1 MCVDM
6 HLTALPTAN
15 APFRIADRWITRA
28 AVQGDRRFAGSASP
42 SLRWSLGYTFS
53 TWITPPEGATM
64 ANKDKGGS
72 KSSKTAASKSLKE
85 KRQAKKAKANR
96 SDASSMGASTNK

>member
-1 MCVDM
+1 MAAASSVRSVTPSSQFKAM
-6 HLTALPTAN
+6 RAGT
-15 APFRIADRWITRA
+15 FDRPPSF
-28 AVQGDRRFAGSASP
+28 VGSHGD
-42 SLRWSLGYTFS
+42 TFD
-53 TWITPPEGATM
+53 TWITPSKGATM

-96 SDASSMGASTNK
+96 SGASSMGASTNR